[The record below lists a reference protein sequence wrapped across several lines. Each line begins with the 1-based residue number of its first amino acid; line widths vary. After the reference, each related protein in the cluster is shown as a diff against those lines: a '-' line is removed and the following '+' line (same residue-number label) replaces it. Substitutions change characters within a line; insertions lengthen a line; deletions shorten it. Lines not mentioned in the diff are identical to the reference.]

1 MAVVITKNPAY
12 WAPGHCIVPDQPGQ
26 PLVFKFKARFK
37 RLNEE
42 ERKALDQRI
51 HAGREYVRALSRALL
66 ENQPAPPQPTDQI
79 TDKEVLDLVLVDWDG
94 FKNDDG
100 SVAIYTPAARAQVVF
115 DNPGLEG
122 AFVRA
127 YLESRDVSQDL
138 AAAEKNSEALP
149 ATA

>member
-1 MAVVITKNPAY
+1 MAVVITKKPAY
-12 WAPGHCIVPDQPGQ
+12 WAPGHFIAPDEPGQ

-42 ERKALDQRI
+42 QRKELDQRI
-51 HAGREYVRALSRALL
+51 NSGREWMRSVSRALL
-66 ENQPAPPQPTDQI
+66 ENQPTPPQPADQI
-79 TDKEVLDLVLVDWDG
+79 TDKELLDLVMVDWDG

-100 SVAIYTPAARAQVVF
+100 TVAIYTPAARNQVAF

-122 AFVRA
+122 AMVRA
-127 YLESRDVSQDL
+127 YLDSRDASQDL

-149 ATA
+149 ATT

>member
-12 WAPGHCIVPDQPGQ
+12 WAPGHFIVPDQPGQ

-79 TDKEVLDLVLVDWDG
+79 TDKEVLDLVLEAGADYRLDQIDIG
-94 FKNDDG
+94 R
-100 SVAIYTPAARAQVVF
+100 TPTDTSRVVIEITAALVI
-115 DNPGLEG
+115 E
-122 AFVRA
+122 
-127 YLESRDVSQDL
+127 
-138 AAAEKNSEALP
+138 
-149 ATA
+149 